1 VAVPA
6 AIASTMVWRCQWQ
19 WQWSTG
25 SASGTVAM
33 PVPVP
38 VPVPVGKW
46 TAARASLIVFKKRKE
61 KKDDFK
67 GQMFDLW
74 TLMYQAKPKV
84 TYMITAKEPKLADI
98 LSQYSTRGT
107 LCDNVP

>member
-1 VAVPA
+1 
-6 AIASTMVWRCQWQ
+6 
-19 WQWSTG
+19 
-25 SASGTVAM
+25 M

-67 GQMFDLW
+67 RQMFDLW